1 MNGQTSCL
9 WDECNLY
16 CGDQT
21 KSQKDTDAIIN
32 EIVLNLL
39 TTMNGEKH
47 CVLVFDCGPLNTNAA
62 VAMALPKLLTKL
74 GLFETRGCVFLQLH
88 HSKVGKILK
97 FYFIL
102 ARFNQ
107 CSLRPSLLP
116 QESCDRF
123 FGLVK
128 CKFRAALIFGLEAL
142 GRLAADIQ
150 SSQESGAHLRL
161 LRLNPM
167 AMSSFKEMMAKRYQ
181 PAAACSPPPR
191 LHFADMQWHYFFAVH
206 ADSAKGDLARANV
219 EVDVFGDGETC
230 SLHELLGPLL
240 PEKAHHHDS
249 PRRDVFLLRGD
260 SGVPSSELH
269 DLYTS
274 HSTVAQKKAAEV
286 AAVGA
291 KRARPATAP
300 SAAAARKAA

>member
-1 MNGQTSCL
+1 
-9 WDECNLY
+9 
-16 CGDQT
+16 
-21 KSQKDTDAIIN
+21 
-32 EIVLNLL
+32 
-39 TTMNGEKH
+39 
-47 CVLVFDCGPLNTNAA
+47 
-62 VAMALPKLLTKL
+62 
-74 GLFETRGCVFLQLH
+74 
-88 HSKVGKILK
+88 
-97 FYFIL
+97 
-102 ARFNQ
+102 
-107 CSLRPSLLP
+107 
-116 QESCDRF
+116 
-123 FGLVK
+123 
-128 CKFRAALIFGLEAL
+128 
-142 GRLAADIQ
+142 
-150 SSQESGAHLRL
+150 
-161 LRLNPM
+161 
-167 AMSSFKEMMAKRYQ
+167 
-181 PAAACSPPPR
+181 
-191 LHFADMQWHYFFAVH
+191 MQWHYFFAVH

-300 SAAAARKAA
+300 SAAAAGKAASKAKAPAPAAAAPAGGKAAVPSAAPVVAPVVAPAKAAVPAAAAVVAPVAPPAKAAATAATAAAARSLSRTRQPSKVVV